1 MTLPRTPSQTVGPFF
16 AFGLCVLP
24 QNELMALGHEEAVR
38 IHGSVVDGAGN
49 PVSDAMVEVWQPP
62 GRPGTGWARSGTDA
76 AGGYSFVVA
85 RPQAAN
91 GEAAH
96 LSVLVFARGLL
107 KPVMTRL
114 YPPGDPAHETD
125 PVLSALP
132 AERAQTMVAVAE
144 GGALRFDIRLQGDR
158 ETAFFDA

>member
-16 AFGLCVLP
+16 SFGLCVLP
-24 QNELMALGHEEAVR
+24 QSELLAADDEAAVR
-38 IHGSVVDGAGN
+38 IYGSVLDGAGN
-49 PVSDAMVEVWQPP
+49 PVADAMVEVWQPA
-62 GRPGTGWARSGTDA
+62 GRPGAGWARSGTDA

-85 RPQAAN
+85 RPQAPN

-96 LSVLVFARGLL
+96 LDVLVFARGLL
-107 KPVMTRL
+107 KPVMTRM
-114 YPPGDPAHETD
+114 YVSGNAENEAD

-144 GGALRFDIRLQGDR
+144 GGALRFDIHLQGDR
-158 ETAFFDA
+158 ETVFFDV

>member
-1 MTLPRTPSQTVGPFF
+1 VTLPRTPSQTVGPFF
-16 AFGLCVLP
+16 SFGLCVLP
-24 QNELMALGHEEAVR
+24 QSELLAPGDEAAVR
-38 IHGSVVDGAGN
+38 IRGSVIDGAGN
-49 PVSDAMVEVWQPP
+49 PVADAMVEVWQPP
-62 GRPGTGWARSGTDA
+62 GRPGAGWARSGTDA

-85 RPQAAN
+85 RPEAAD

-107 KPVMTRL
+107 KPVMTRMYL
-114 YPPGDPAHETD
+114 PGDAAHEAD

-144 GGALRFDIRLQGDR
+144 EGTLRFDIHLQGDA
-158 ETAFFDA
+158 ETVFFDA